1 MWKLKYCCVVDLLVE
16 ADVSA
21 VEEGFDREELEELKS
36 NCEIM
41 LKQTAVPTGS
51 AYKYMCLSRSMEY
64 VRAHLDIAEQAEEP
78 DFEVL
83 AMLTGKIDA
92 VTKQLAELSIEH
104 FVSLPELL
112 QNLNNMCYQLFNAK
126 QFKELAI
133 LAQYQKKLANC
144 KLDVGPPVLE
154 ELRSFEAQ
162 CQALLQESISD
173 RERSQLYTRKYQL
186 EFELRNAL
194 LEEVARIQLEGE
206 LQDIDS
212 KIRDLPLYN
221 PTPLPVRLS
230 MLKEAILSYQ
240 AQYSEYVYPTDM
252 LSTCLDTLNRVDL
265 SYIPPPPSMTSNL
278 PSVVSGGFDRVA
290 HFDNA
295 EQLQED
301 DMSVLSMPSCLHST
315 AQQSAVTQ
323 QLH

>member
-1 MWKLKYCCVVDLLVE
+1 M
-16 ADVSA
+16 SA
-21 VEEGFDREELEELKS
+21 VQEGFNKEELEELKS

-41 LKQTAVPTGS
+41 LNQISSKGCD
-51 AYKYMCLSRSMEY
+51 YMSLYRGLQY
-64 VRAHLDIAEQAEEP
+64 VEAG
-78 DFEVL
+78 L
-83 AMLTGKIDA
+83 AMEEEKEEEDINYSLLALLPEKIKSI
-92 VTKQLAELSIEH
+92 TRQLKAFSENDYL
-104 FVSLPELL
+104 SLPEQCAELL
-112 QNLNNMCYQLFNAK
+112 QRLHNICYQLFNAK
-126 QFKELAI
+126 QFRELAI
-133 LAQYQKKLANC
+133 LAQYKQQLTNTT
-144 KLDVGPPVLE
+144 LNVETSVLE
-154 ELRSFEAQ
+154 ELRIFETQ

-194 LEEVARIQLEGE
+194 LEEATRIQLEGE

-315 AQQSAVTQ
+315 AQQSTVTQ